1 MKLLVAGIL
10 VLLTTSPAHAI
21 NKCTGSDG
29 KIVYQDAPC
38 AGKGEAIT
46 VRPASGSGDATAAAD
61 AQGRIDAMR
70 ADNEMAAA
78 IREKRPM
85 VGMTVKQLNE
95 AMGLATLVN
104 TDMSTGTMR
113 EQAIFER
120 PNETWYV
127 YTRNGRVESFQHR
140 PGQAV
145 GHGGRQQRN
154 GKTGPCPSTH
164 EINNAITSATSISLT
179 PQEREARWKVIRE
192 MQACR

>member
-1 MKLLVAGIL
+1 MKLFACA
-10 VLLTTSPAHAI
+10 LLACLPSIPAHAV
-21 NKCTGSDG
+21 NKCTGPDG
-29 KIVYQDAPC
+29 KVVYQDAPC

-46 VRPASGSGDATAAAD
+46 VRPASGSGEATAAAD

-70 ADNEMAAA
+70 AENDMAAA

-120 PNETWYV
+120 PTETWYV

-140 PGQAV
+140 PGPPI
-145 GHGGRQQRN
+145 GHGGRHQRN
-154 GKTGPCPSTH
+154 AKAGPCPSAH
-164 EINNAITSATSISLT
+164 EINNAITSASSISLT
-179 PQEREARWKVIRE
+179 PEEREGRWRVIRE